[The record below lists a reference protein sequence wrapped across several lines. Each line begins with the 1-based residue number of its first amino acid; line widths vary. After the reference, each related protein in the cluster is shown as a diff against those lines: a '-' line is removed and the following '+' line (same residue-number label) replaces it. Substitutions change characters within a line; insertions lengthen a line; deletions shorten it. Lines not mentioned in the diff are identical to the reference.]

1 MVELSIK
8 QAEVLL
14 WKKKCMS
21 AACVNIMKKFGDQV
35 DEGEIYEDGCF
46 CKLNRNDLH
55 FENCLE
61 VNPKGCPHFKRK

>member
-1 MVELSIK
+1 MEKEMHVCSLCEYHEEI
-8 QAEVLL
+8 
-14 WKKKCMS
+14 W
-21 AACVNIMKKFGDQV
+21 DQV